1 MRSSK
6 YFLSTVK
13 ESPAEAELASHK
25 LMLRAGLI
33 RRLGSGL
40 YTWMPLGLRVLRK
53 VEAVVREEMNRAG
66 ALELQMPCVIP
77 SELWM
82 ESGRWDAFGPQMLRI
97 KDRHQRDFLFGP
109 THEEVITDIARRE
122 IRSYRQLPAHFYQM
136 HTKFRDEIRPR
147 FGVMRAREFVMKDGY
162 SFHAGY
168 DDLVREYRVM
178 HDTYSRIFERLGLKF
193 RAVAADPGAIGGTGS
208 HEFHVLADS
217 GEDAIAWCPESDFAA
232 NIELAE
238 AVAPPAPRPAPGA
251 PMAKA
256 ATPGKTTCEDVAALL
271 KLPLQRTVKAIAVMS
286 GERFAMLLLRGDHN
300 LNEIKAGKVAGLAPF
315 RFASEAEIARHAGC
329 QPGYIGPVGVKDAL
343 VIADRTVAAMGDFV
357 CGANEAG
364 FHLTGVNWGRD
375 LLEPAVVADIRNV
388 IEGDASPDGK
398 GAIQI
403 QRGIEVG
410 HIFQLRTKY
419 SEALKATYL
428 DEKGVA
434 QPMEMGCYGI
444 GVTRIVAAAIEQ
456 NHDESGIAFPRAMAP
471 FEVALVPIGYRKSA
485 TVREA
490 ADRLYAELAAAGIDV
505 LLEDRDERAGV
516 LFADME
522 LIGVPHRVVVSE
534 RGIAAGTIEYKGRRD
549 EAAANAPLAGALR
562 FLQEKLGA

>member
-1 MRSSK
+1 MRSTRF
-6 YFLSTVK
+6 FLSTVK
-13 ESPAEAELASHK
+13 EAPAEAELVSHK

-40 YTWMPLGLRVLRK
+40 YTWMPLGLRVMRK

-77 SELWM
+77 SELWV
-82 ESGRWDAFGPQMLRI
+82 ESGRWDAFGPQMLKI

-178 HDTYSRIFERLGLKF
+178 HDTYSRIFERLGLRF

-217 GEDAIAWCPESDFAA
+217 GEDAIAWCPESAYAA

-238 AVAPPAPRPAPGA
+238 AVAPPVPRPAPGA
-251 PMAKA
+251 SMAKV
-256 ATPGKTTCEDVAALL
+256 ATPGTTTCEDVAALL

-315 RFASEAEIARHAGC
+315 RFAGEAEIARHTDC
-329 QPGYIGPVGVKDAL
+329 QPGYIGPVGVRDAL

-375 LLEPAVVADIRNV
+375 LPDPAAVADIRNV
-388 IEGDASPDGK
+388 VEGDASPDGM
-398 GAIQI
+398 GALRI

-428 DEKGVA
+428 DEKGSA

-456 NHDESGIAFPRAMAP
+456 NHDERGIAFPRAMAP
-471 FEVALVPIGYRKSA
+471 FEVAVVPIGYRKSA
-485 TVREA
+485 AVREA
-490 ADRLYAELAAAGIDV
+490 ADRLYAELAAGGVDV
-505 LLEDRDERAGV
+505 LLDDRDERPGV

-522 LIGVPHRVVVSE
+522 LIGVPHRVVVSD
-534 RGIAAGTIEYKGRRD
+534 RGLAAGTIEYKGRRD
-549 EAAANAPLAGALR
+549 EAASNLPLGETLGI
-562 FLQEKLGA
+562 LKEKLAA